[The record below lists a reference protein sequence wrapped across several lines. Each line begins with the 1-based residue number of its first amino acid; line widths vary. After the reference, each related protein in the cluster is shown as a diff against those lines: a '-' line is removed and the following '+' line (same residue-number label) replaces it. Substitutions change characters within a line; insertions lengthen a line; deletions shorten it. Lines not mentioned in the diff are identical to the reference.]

1 MVYLWFIIRITL
13 LGYERIA
20 GKKIATHED
29 EILSSWAFFFFSF
42 LAFFPFFGYIS
53 LTSLKAAVFSGSI
66 YSLSFFLYVYALA
79 NEDASV
85 IAPLYNMNVIFLI
98 ITTAIFLN
106 EKITITKIIGSLL
119 MIYGISYLKKDINLR
134 ESYKNIFKSKGALAM
149 LISSSLMAI
158 GRTIDGYFVRNISSL
173 SYSISIY
180 LIVSIYFFIVT
191 VIKYKSIKPHI
202 SIIKR
207 KTSHLINGGISN
219 AYSYIALLNMF
230 KYVDVSIAEPVSM
243 ISALVTAFFAK
254 FIFKEK
260 VAIRV
265 IGTIFLILGAFI
277 IYL

>member
-1 MVYLWFIIRITL
+1 MIYLWLIIRITL

-29 EILSSWAFFFFSF
+29 AILSSWAFFFFSF
-42 LAFFPFFGYIS
+42 LAFFPFFNHISFIS
-53 LTSLKAAVFSGSI
+53 LKSAFFSGTI
-66 YSLSFFLYVYALA
+66 YAFSFFLYVYALA

-98 ITTAIFLN
+98 ITTAIFLD
-106 EKITITKIIGSLL
+106 EKITVTKIAGSLL
-119 MIYGISYLKKDINLR
+119 MLYGVSFLKKDSNLK
-134 ESYKNIFKSKGALAM
+134 ESYKNILKSKGALAM
-149 LISSSLMAI
+149 LISSGLMAI
-158 GRTIDGYFVRNISSL
+158 GRTIDGYFVKNVDSL

-191 VIKYKSIKPHI
+191 MVKYKSIKPHI
-202 SIIKR
+202 NIIKN
-207 KTSHLINGGISN
+207 KISPLISGGISN

-230 KYVDVSIAEPVSM
+230 KYIDVSIAEPVSM
-243 ISALVTAFFAK
+243 SSALITAFFAK

-265 IGTIFLILGAFI
+265 LGTTLLILGAFI

>member
-1 MVYLWFIIRITL
+1 MVYLWLIIRITL

-42 LAFFPFFGYIS
+42 LAFFPFFNYITI
-53 LTSLKAAVFSGSI
+53 LSLKSAIFSGTI

-106 EKITITKIIGSLL
+106 EKITITKILGSLL
-119 MIYGISYLKKDINLR
+119 MLYGVSFLKKDINLK

-149 LISSSLMAI
+149 LFSSGLMAI
-158 GRTIDGYFVRNISSL
+158 GRTIDGYFVKNIDSL

-180 LIVSIYFFIVT
+180 LIVSIYFFIIT
-191 VIKYKSIKPHI
+191 IIKYKSIKPHI
-202 SIIKR
+202 NIIKR
-207 KTSHLINGGISN
+207 KFSSLISGGISN
-219 AYSYIALLNMF
+219 AYSYIALLKMF
-230 KYVDVSIAEPVSM
+230 KYIDVSIAEPVSM
-243 ISALVTAFFAK
+243 SSALITAFFAK
-254 FIFKEK
+254 YIFKENIT
-260 VAIRV
+260 IRV
-265 IGTIFLILGAFI
+265 FGTILLILGAFV

>member
-1 MVYLWFIIRITL
+1 MVYLWLIIRITL

-42 LAFFPFFGYIS
+42 MAFFPFFNYIN
-53 LTSLKAAVFSGSI
+53 LMSLKAAIFSGSI

-98 ITTAIFLN
+98 ITTAIFLD
-106 EKITITKIIGSLL
+106 EKITITKILGSLL
-119 MIYGISYLKKDINLR
+119 MLYGVSYLKKDVNLK
-134 ESYKNIFKSKGALAM
+134 ESYKNIFKSKGAVAM
-149 LISSSLMAI
+149 LLSSILMAI
-158 GRTIDGYFVRNISSL
+158 GRTIDGYFVKNVDSL

-191 VIKYKSIKPHI
+191 MIKYKSIKPHI

-207 KTSHLINGGISN
+207 KISPLISGGISN

-230 KYVDVSIAEPVSM
+230 KYIDVSIAEPVSM
-243 ISALVTAFFAK
+243 SSALITAFFAK
-254 FIFKEK
+254 VIFKEK
-260 VAIRV
+260 VAIR
-265 IGTIFLILGAFI
+265 ILGTILLILGAFI

>member
-1 MVYLWFIIRITL
+1 MVYLWLIIRITL

-42 LAFFPFFGYIS
+42 LAFFPFFNYITI
-53 LTSLKAAVFSGSI
+53 LSLKSAIFSGTI

-79 NEDASV
+79 NEDTSV

-106 EKITITKIIGSLL
+106 EKITITKILGSLL
-119 MIYGISYLKKDINLR
+119 MLYGVSYLKKDINLK
-134 ESYKNIFKSKGALAM
+134 ESYKNILKSKGAVSM
-149 LISSSLMAI
+149 LLSSGLMAI
-158 GRTIDGYFVRNISSL
+158 GRTIDGYFVKNIDSL

-180 LIVSIYFFIVT
+180 LIVSIYFFIIT
-191 VIKYKSIKPHI
+191 IIKYKSIKPHI
-202 SIIKR
+202 NIIKR
-207 KTSHLINGGISN
+207 KFSSLISGGISN

-230 KYVDVSIAEPVSM
+230 KYIDVSIAEPISM
-243 ISALVTAFFAK
+243 TSSLITAFFAK
-254 FIFKEK
+254 VIFKEK

-265 IGTIFLILGAFI
+265 FGTILLIFGAFI